1 MPRPSEIVT
10 VTDAYSIPVV
20 TLPERRMTTSGK
32 ALADAILAQLDGNLP
47 PANRE
52 QLARM
57 VGATIGHRSSAES
70 HVQEMAA
77 LRGALRADDDEAP
90 SDVLEN
96 VKRFG
101 DAARAH
107 ADSKATPSTTG
118 GGQNGIAVALGGANM
133 VTDGSS
139 GTGDNWVPGEAAG
152 TFEQHIE
159 AEFPEASH
167 PIRRAWS
174 VLEKTF

>member
-1 MPRPSEIVT
+1 MPRPSELVT
-10 VTDAYSIPVV
+10 VSDAYGIPVV
-20 TLPERRMTTSGK
+20 TLPERRMTTSGRD
-32 ALADAILAQLDGNLP
+32 LASAILAQLDGTLP

-57 VGATIGHRSSAES
+57 VGATIGHRSYAES
-70 HVQEMAA
+70 HVEEMAA

-90 SDVLEN
+90 ADVLEN
-96 VKRFG
+96 VRRFG

-107 ADSKATPSTTG
+107 ADSKATPNTSG

-133 VTDGSS
+133 VTDNSH
-139 GTGDNWVPGEAAG
+139 GTGDNWVPGESAT

-174 VLEKTF
+174 VLEKSL

>member
-1 MPRPSEIVT
+1 MTNPAEIVT
-10 VTDAYSIPVV
+10 VTQADGIPIV
-20 TLPERRMTTSGK
+20 TLPDRRMTTSGRD
-32 ALADAILAQLDGNLP
+32 LASAILAQLDGDLQ
-47 PANRE
+47 PATRE

-57 VGATIGHRSSAES
+57 VGAAIGHRSYAES

-90 SDVLEN
+90 AEMLEN

-101 DAARAH
+101 DAARQH
-107 ADSKATPSTTG
+107 ADSKATPNTSG
-118 GGQNGIAVALGGANM
+118 GGRNGIAVALGGANM

-139 GTGDNWVPGEAAG
+139 GSGDNWVPGEAA
-152 TFEQHIE
+152 TTLEQHIE

-174 VLEKTF
+174 VLEKSL